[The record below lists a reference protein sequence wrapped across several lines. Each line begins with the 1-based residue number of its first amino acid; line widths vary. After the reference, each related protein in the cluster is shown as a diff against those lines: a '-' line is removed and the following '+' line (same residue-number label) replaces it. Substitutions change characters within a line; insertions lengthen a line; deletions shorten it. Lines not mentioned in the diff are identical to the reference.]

1 MGKLG
6 KNARKGK
13 KSWRKL
19 SAADIEHFHQQ
30 STKDAISGASLAA
43 ASNDSLFV
51 LDKSTDVPL
60 KRKIEKHREKVLR
73 YESVLMKNPLI
84 QVVPSLVTKKKSKKK
99 VKRNVVSQPVAS
111 GSKGDEVTELGTFDV
126 WADEGDCN
134 DRRKK
139 VSPFVIPAVEVE
151 APGCSFN
158 PEPES
163 HKDSLAAAVADEM
176 KKIYRSELGP
186 QPVPLTVEGEA
197 KAIDEEDIYFLEA
210 DYDGKD
216 EMDEENGIPDEETLS
231 ENRMSTTKMVT
242 RVELNRRARRK
253 ERLREEAEMKN
264 ISDIIQEIEEEDKEK
279 EKRHIRRVVAKQERL
294 KSCPP
299 RLGKRK
305 FEPARVQV
313 LLSEEITGSLRQLKG
328 CCTLAK
334 DRFKSLEKRG
344 LLEVGGI
351 FAHLDVTMVGSLKNE
366 VEQEMMLYSGQSL
379 KQLILL
385 DDIVYLSHLLGIE
398 IDC

>member
-19 SAADIEHFHQQ
+19 SAADVEDFHQQ

-51 LDKSTDVPL
+51 LDKYTDVPL
-60 KRKIEKHREKVLR
+60 KHKIEKHREKVLR

-99 VKRNVVSQPVAS
+99 VKPNVVSQPVAS
-111 GSKGDEVTELGTFDV
+111 GSKGDDVTELGKFDV

-139 VSPFVIPAVEVE
+139 IRPSVVPAVEVE

-186 QPVPLTVEGEA
+186 QPVPLAVEGEA

-210 DYDGKD
+210 DYDVKD
-216 EMDEENGIPDEETLS
+216 EMDEENGIPDEDTLS
-231 ENRMSTTKMVT
+231 EIRMSTTKMVT

-253 ERLREEAEMKN
+253 EQLREEAEMKKIQLQKKQIDC

-279 EKRHIRRVVAKQERL
+279 EKRLIRRVVAKQERL

-305 FEPARVQV
+305 FEPGPVQV

-334 DRFKSLEKRG
+334 DRFKSFEKRG
-344 LLEVGGI
+344 LLVPS
-351 FAHLDVTMVGSLKNE
+351 TKN
-366 VEQEMMLYSGQSL
+366 SR
-379 KQLILL
+379 K
-385 DDIVYLSHLLGIE
+385 
-398 IDC
+398 